1 MRTKL
6 TVKNPKPASPTRA
19 PVRSGSLVA
28 RKAVRPAAPPA
39 GDKPARPK
47 KAAPATAGERTFK
60 PRAAAGA
67 ERPGADRA
75 PSKRA
80 PRDGGAERGTRAP
93 YRDNASGEGAKRGF
107 GDRRTSSD
115 RPPRRDDDARPRRSG
130 AGEGGARA
138 PYRDSASGEGA
149 KRSFDDR
156 RTSSDRPPRRDDDAR
171 PRRSGAGEGGA
182 RAPYRD
188 NASGEGAKRSFG
200 DRRTSS
206 DRPPRRD
213 DDARPRRAG
222 AGEGGARAPYRDN
235 ASGEGAKRSFGDRRT
250 SSDRPPRR
258 DDDARPRRAGAGEG
272 GARAPYRDN
281 AAGEGAKRSFGDRR
295 TSSDRPPRR
304 DDDARPRRAGAG
316 EGGARAPYRD
326 NASGEGAKRSFGDR
340 RTSSD
345 RPPRRD
351 DDARPRRTSAG
362 EGGARAPYRDKAAGE
377 GAKRSFGDR
386 PARPARDG
394 ERGSTER
401 RSSGAGMKT
410 AKPVKKPA
418 ADIDYG
424 DESGLM
430 RLSKRMSELGMC
442 SRREADEWI
451 EKGWVLVD
459 GERIDTLGT
468 KVRADQKIEIDER
481 ASAAQAAQVTI
492 LLHKPVGYVSG
503 QAEDGY
509 EPAAV
514 LITRANRWSGDH
526 SPVRFSPQHLHA
538 LAPAGR
544 LDIDSTGLL
553 VLTQNGVIAKQ
564 LIGEQS
570 DIDKEYLVRVRFGER
585 LIDIDQ
591 HFPAES
597 LAKLRHGL
605 ELDGVALKP
614 AMVSWQNGE
623 QLRFVLREGKKRQI
637 RRMCELVGLDV
648 IGLKRV
654 RMGRVMLGALPQG
667 QWRYLSAD
675 ETF

>member
-28 RKAVRPAAPPA
+28 RKAVRPATPPA

-47 KAAPATAGERTFK
+47 KAAPAASGERTFK

-75 PSKRA
+75 PAKRA

-93 YRDNASGEGAKRGF
+93 YRDNAAGEGAKRSF

-115 RPPRRDDDARPRRSG
+115 RPPRRDDDSRPRRAG
-130 AGEGGARA
+130 GEGGARS
-138 PYRDSASGEGA
+138 PYRDNASGEGA
-149 KRSFDDR
+149 KRSFGDR
-156 RTSSDRPPRRDDDAR
+156 RTSSDRPPRRDDDSR
-171 PRRSGAGEGGA
+171 PRRAGGEGGA

-222 AGEGGARAPYRDN
+222 GEGGARAPYRDN

-258 DDDARPRRAGAGEG
+258 NDDDRPRRAGADDG
-272 GARAPYRDN
+272 
-281 AAGEGAKRSFGDRR
+281 KRPS
-295 TSSDRPPRR
+295 
-304 DDDARPRRAGAG
+304 
-316 EGGARAPYRD
+316 
-326 NASGEGAKRSFGDR
+326 
-340 RTSSD
+340 
-345 RPPRRD
+345 
-351 DDARPRRTSAG
+351 
-362 EGGARAPYRDKAAGE
+362 YRDKPAGE

-394 ERGSTER
+394 ER
-401 RSSGAGMKT
+401 RSFGAIKT
-410 AKPVKKPA
+410 AQPVKRAAA
-418 ADIDYG
+418 ADVDYG

-570 DIDKEYLVRVRFGER
+570 DIDKEYLVRVRFGEQ

>member
-6 TVKNPKPASPTRA
+6 TVKNPRPASPTRA

-28 RKAVRPAAPPA
+28 RKPVRAAAPDA
-39 GDKPARPK
+39 AAKPARPK
-47 KAAPATAGERTFK
+47 QAPAPVAAGERAFK
-60 PRAAAGA
+60 PRAAGGA
-67 ERPGADRA
+67 DRPGADRA
-75 PSKRA
+75 PAKRP
-80 PRDGGAERGTRAP
+80 PRDGSAERSYRGGDAKPTGRTEQRGAGRPGDSRPYRSAEGKPAARGERGERGESRPYRDKDAKPAGRTERGERRPGEDRPYRNAEGKPAARGERGESRPYRGTDAKPAGRTERGESRYRDKDAKFAGRAERGEGRP
-93 YRDNASGEGAKRGF
+93 YRSAEGKPAARGERS
-107 GDRRTSSD
+107 DTRPYRRTDANPAGERRSADGKFSRGKPD
-115 RPPRRDDDARPRRSG
+115 ARPARRGDDDARPRRASAG
-130 AGEGGARA
+130 AEGGKR
-138 PYRDSASGEGA
+138 PYRDTTG
-149 KRSFDDR
+149 
-156 RTSSDRPPRRDDDAR
+156 
-171 PRRSGAGEGGA
+171 
-182 RAPYRD
+182 
-188 NASGEGAKRSFG
+188 GEGAKRSFG
-200 DRRTSS
+200 ERRTSS
-206 DRPPRRD
+206 DRP
-213 DDARPRRAG
+213 
-222 AGEGGARAPYRDN
+222 ARAPRD
-235 ASGEGAKRSFGDRRT
+235 GDRAARGPNAPT
-250 SSDRPPRR
+250 KRGAAERPSSGGPGFKTAQPVK
-258 DDDARPRRAGAGEG
+258 RRAA
-272 GARAPYRDN
+272 DV
-281 AAGEGAKRSFGDRR
+281 DR
-295 TSSDRPPRR
+295 
-304 DDDARPRRAGAG
+304 
-316 EGGARAPYRD
+316 
-326 NASGEGAKRSFGDR
+326 
-340 RTSSD
+340 
-345 RPPRRD
+345 
-351 DDARPRRTSAG
+351 
-362 EGGARAPYRDKAAGE
+362 
-377 GAKRSFGDR
+377 
-386 PARPARDG
+386 
-394 ERGSTER
+394 
-401 RSSGAGMKT
+401 
-410 AKPVKKPA
+410 
-418 ADIDYG
+418 G

-430 RLSKRMSELGMC
+430 RLSKRMSELGLC

-468 KVRADQKIEIDER
+468 KVRAEQRIEIDER

-509 EPAAV
+509 EPATV
-514 LITRANRWSGDH
+514 LITRENHWSGDR
-526 SPVRFSPQHLHA
+526 SALRFSPQHLHS

-553 VLTQNGVIAKQ
+553 VLTQNGRIAKQ

-637 RRMCELVGLDV
+637 RRMCELVGLEV
-648 IGLKRV
+648 VGLKRV